1 MNSAQA
7 KYDFLIKQSFVSEL
21 GLAVLTGYKIM
32 SKPTKFKMPDDFSRI
47 LGGPLYQLFIR
58 AKINT
63 DTLGLLKRR
72 VLVISLLT
80 WLPLL
85 LLSVWTGDV
94 AGGASKVPFFYD
106 VDVHARFLLALPL
119 LLVAELV
126 VHQRIRRVVKQF
138 VERGIVP
145 TQARPEFEA
154 IIGSAMRL
162 RNSMVIEI
170 LLIVLV
176 WTGGHYLWSSQVTLE
191 TATWYASVV
200 DGQHRFSPAGYWY
213 AYISIP
219 IFQFMLLRWYF
230 RIFIWARFLWQVSRM
245 DLHLVPTHP
254 DRAAGLGFLGGS
266 AAAFMP
272 LLLSQGV
279 LLAGQIA
286 NRIFYADQTLL
297 NFKPEIVAVV
307 IFLLL
312 LVLGPLC
319 VFAPRLAQVKRQGL
333 LEYGA
338 LASRYVDGFD
348 QKWLRGG
355 APLDEQLMGSGDIQS
370 LNDLAGSFEV
380 VQSMRP
386 FPFGKTVVLQTA
398 IAALLP
404 VLPLALTMISLED
417 IVKRLLGILL

>member
-1 MNSAQA
+1 MNHSSDRKQA
-7 KYDFLIKQSFVSEL
+7 E
-21 GLAVLTGYKIM
+21 
-32 SKPTKFKMPDDFSRI
+32 DFSLV
-47 LGGPLYQLFIR
+47 LGGPLFQFFIR
-58 AKINT
+58 ARINT

-72 VLVISLLT
+72 LIVISLFS

-85 LLSVWTGDV
+85 LISVWTGDA

-106 VDVHARFLLALPL
+106 VDVHVRFLLALPL

-126 VHQRIRRVVKQF
+126 VHQRMKRIVLQF
-138 VERGIVP
+138 VERGIV
-145 TQARPEFEA
+145 TAQAGPAFEA
-154 IIGSAMRL
+154 IIGSAIRL
-162 RNSMVIEI
+162 RNSMLIEVF
-170 LLIVLV
+170 LIVLV
-176 WTGGHYLWSSQVTLE
+176 WTAGHYYWSSQVVLE
-191 TATWYASVV
+191 AATWYAAVV
-200 DGQHRFSPAGYWY
+200 DGYHQYSPAGYWY
-213 AYISIP
+213 AYVSIP

-230 RIFIWARFLWQVSRM
+230 RILIWVRFLWQVSRM

-266 AAAFMP
+266 TAAFMP
-272 LLLSQGV
+272 LLLAQGA

-286 NRIFYADQTLL
+286 NRIFYEGKTLL
-297 NFKPEIVAVV
+297 DFKPEIFVAV

-338 LASRYVDGFD
+338 LASSYVDGFEK
-348 QKWLRGG
+348 KWLRGG
-355 APLDEQLMGSGDIQS
+355 APSDKPLVGSGDIQS

-380 VQSMRP
+380 VNSMRP
-386 FPFGKTVVLQTA
+386 FPFDKVVVLQTA
-398 IAALLP
+398 IAVLLP

-417 IVKRLLGILL
+417 MVKRLVGILL

>member
-1 MNSAQA
+1 MIQPPDS
-7 KYDFLIKQSFVSEL
+7 KQ
-21 GLAVLTGYKIM
+21 
-32 SKPTKFKMPDDFSRI
+32 PDDFSLV
-47 LGGPLYQLFIR
+47 LGGPLFQLLIR
-58 AKINT
+58 TRLTTNT
-63 DTLGLLKRR
+63 MNLVKRR
-72 VLVISLLT
+72 VIVISLLT

-85 LLSVWTGDV
+85 VLSVLSGQ
-94 AGGASKVPFFYD
+94 ALGGAIKVPFFYD
-106 VDVHARFLLALPL
+106 VDVHVRFLVALPL

-126 VHQRIRRVVKQF
+126 VHQRIRLIVKQF

-145 TQARPEFEA
+145 PQVHPQFEA
-154 IIGSAMRL
+154 LIVSAMRL
-162 RNSMVIEI
+162 RNSVVIEV
-170 LLIVLV
+170 LLIILVLTV
-176 WTGGHYLWSSQVTLE
+176 GHYLWLSQTLE
-191 TATWYASVV
+191 SATWYAAIV
-200 DGQHRFSPAGYWY
+200 DGHRHSSPAGYWY
-213 AYISIP
+213 AYVSIP
-219 IFQFMLLRWYF
+219 VFQFLLLRWYF
-230 RIFIWARFLWQVSRM
+230 RIIIWARFLWQVSRL

-272 LLLSQGV
+272 LLLAQGA
-279 LLAGQIA
+279 LLAGNIA
-286 NRIFYADQTLL
+286 NHIFYAGETLL
-297 NFKPEIVAVV
+297 YFKPEIAVFT
-307 IFLLL
+307 IFSLL

-319 VFAPRLAQVKRQGL
+319 VFAPRLAQTKRQGL

-338 LASRYVDGFD
+338 LASRYVEGFD

-355 APLDEQLMGSGDIQS
+355 APLDEQLVGTGDIQS

-380 VQSMRP
+380 VYSMRP

>member
-1 MNSAQA
+1 MNRSPDNKQP
-7 KYDFLIKQSFVSEL
+7 YDFSLV
-21 GLAVLTGYKIM
+21 
-32 SKPTKFKMPDDFSRI
+32 
-47 LGGPLYQLFIR
+47 LGGPLFQLFIR
-58 AKINT
+58 SRIST

-72 VLVISLLT
+72 LIFFSLFT

-85 LLSVWTGDV
+85 VLSVLAGEA
-94 AGGASKVPFFYD
+94 AGGAIKVSFFYD
-106 VDVHARFLLALPL
+106 VDAHVRFLVALPL

-126 VHQRIRRVVKQF
+126 VHQRIRLIVQQF

-145 TQARPEFEA
+145 AQVRPEFEA

-162 RNSMVIEI
+162 RNSIIIEV

-176 WTGGHYLWSSQVTLE
+176 LTAWHYLWASQMALE
-191 TATWYASVV
+191 SATWYAAIV
-200 DGQHRFSPAGYWY
+200 DGHRQYSPAGYWY

-219 IFQFMLLRWYF
+219 VFQFLLSRWYF
-230 RIFIWARFLWQVSRM
+230 RIFIWARFLWQVSRL

-254 DRAAGLGFLGGS
+254 DRAAGLSFLGGS

-272 LLLSQGV
+272 LLLSQGA
-279 LLAGQIA
+279 LLAGLIA
-286 NRIFYADQTLL
+286 NYIFYEGKTLL
-297 NFKPEIVAVV
+297 DFKPEIVAFAV
-307 IFLLL
+307 FYLLL
-312 LVLGPLC
+312 ILGPLC
-319 VFAPRLAQVKRQGL
+319 MFAPRLAQVKRQGL

-355 APLDEQLMGSGDIQS
+355 APLDEPLVGSGDIQS

-380 VQSMRP
+380 VHSMRL
-386 FPFGKTVVLQTA
+386 FPFGKAVVLQTA
-398 IAALLP
+398 IAALVP